1 MSGDD
6 NRSVYESGE
15 VVAQYA
21 AETALLPAEEAV
33 LRRLAPSLSTARMLD
48 IGVGAGR
55 TTRHFANLVREY
67 VGIDYAAGMIAY
79 CQGLLAGLPNTVRF
93 MQCDVRDLS
102 CFSSTSFDF
111 VLFSFNGLDMV
122 GHADRLQALKEIRRV
137 CAPNGA
143 FCFSSHNTRHLAQL
157 PGARLALTR
166 GPRALARQLR
176 SWLRIRLANPGYARL
191 CRNCDAMEHALVVD
205 GAHGFRARSYYVQ
218 PDYQLVK
225 LSACGFGSTRAY
237 STAGEELEGLALSE
251 SRDPWLYYLCTP
263 Q

>member
-1 MSGDD
+1 MCADD

-15 VVAQYA
+15 VVAEYA

-33 LRRLAPSLSTARMLD
+33 LRRLAPHLPAARMLD

-55 TTRHFANLVREY
+55 TTRHFAGLVREY
-67 VGIDYAAGMIAY
+67 VGIDYAAGMVAH
-79 CQGLLAGLPNTVRF
+79 CQGLLAGLPGSVHF

-102 CFSSTSFDF
+102 CFSSARFDL

-122 GHADRLQALKEIRRV
+122 DHGERLRALTEIRRV

-143 FCFSSHNTRHLAQL
+143 FCFSSHNTRHIAQL
-157 PGARLALTR
+157 PGARLELTW
-166 GPRALARQLR
+166 GPRALVPQLR
-176 SWLRIRLANPGYARL
+176 RWLRIRLANPGYARL
-191 CRNCDAMEHALVVD
+191 CRDCDAVEHAQVVD
-205 GAHGFRARSYYVQ
+205 GAHGFRVRSYYVR
-218 PDYQLVK
+218 PDYQLAQ
-225 LSACGFGSTRAY
+225 LSACGFGGVRAY